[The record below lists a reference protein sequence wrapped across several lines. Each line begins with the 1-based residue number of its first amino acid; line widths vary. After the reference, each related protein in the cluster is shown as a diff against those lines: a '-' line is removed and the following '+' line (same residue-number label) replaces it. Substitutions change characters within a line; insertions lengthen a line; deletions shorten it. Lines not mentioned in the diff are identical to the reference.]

1 VAAGTASDVGKGKR
15 ETRNPRGGGRRTR
28 SLGVNASPDH
38 ALDLVCIGRTCVD
51 LYAEQEGAKLEDVQS
66 FRKYVGGSAAN
77 IALNT
82 ARLGVKVAMLTR
94 VGEEQMGR
102 FVRRTMADA
111 GVDVSHVTFDPEHLT
126 PYVLLAIRDVDDFP
140 RIFAYGD
147 AADMALDEDDVDPE
161 FIASSKALLVTGTP
175 LSRVGSRAASLEAV
189 RAAREAGTRVLFD
202 LDYRPVFWGVA
213 SHEQGGQMFVES
225 AEVTE
230 GYGSVLP
237 ECDLVVGTEEEI
249 RIAGGST
256 DTRGALLGIREVSGA
271 TIVLKVGAMGA
282 IVFPGEIPE
291 DLDDGVSVPGF
302 PVEVFNS
309 VGAGDAFMSG
319 FLSRWLREEPLE
331 ECLRIGN
338 ASGAIVVSRHGC
350 SPAMP
355 TPQELEYFLGMP
367 EKPRRLRDDAWL
379 EHLHR
384 ATTRR
389 EPKELRVLA
398 IDHRWQLE
406 EVADELGVGRER
418 LRELKVLLARAF
430 MDVAG
435 GDPTAGVLIDDVY
448 GEEALEELTGSG
460 VWISRA
466 AEVARSRPVE
476 FVGGTNPAATIR
488 TWPEEHV
495 VKCNLYMH
503 PKDDAKMMEL
513 QEGRVLQLYDACIK
527 NDRRLLLEVQAPS
540 GSSYDEDSMV
550 WLLER
555 FYEIGVRPDWWKLP
569 PNREPGV
576 WKRIGDV
583 VGEHDPYCAGV
594 LVLGQALE
602 EEDLGGF
609 FAAAASEPRCNG
621 FAIGRSIYGQGARRW
636 LAGEIDDEELVS
648 SVAERYRRMIDLWQA
663 RNERRTREGAAQ

>member
-1 VAAGTASDVGKGKR
+1 MND
-15 ETRNPRGGGRRTR
+15 GRYHT
-28 SLGVNASPDH
+28 
-38 ALDLVCIGRTCVD
+38 LDLICIGRTCVD

-82 ARLGVKVAMLTR
+82 ARLGVRSAMMTR

-111 GVDVSHVTFDPEHLT
+111 GVDVSHVTFDPERLT
-126 PYVLLAIRDVDDFP
+126 PYVLLAIRDIDGFP
-140 RIFAYGD
+140 RIFAYGN
-147 AADMALDEDDVDPE
+147 AADMALDPSDVAPD
-161 FIASSKALLVTGTP
+161 FVASSKALLVTGTP
-175 LSRVGSRAASLEAV
+175 LSRPGSRAASQKAV
-189 RAAREAGTRVLFD
+189 VAAKSAGTKVLFD

-213 SHEQGGQMFVES
+213 THGQGGEMFVES

-230 GYGSVLP
+230 GYHSVLP
-237 ECDLVVGTEEEI
+237 DCDLVVGTEEEI

-256 DTRGALLGIREVSGA
+256 ETREALLAMRELCHA

-291 DLDDGVSVPGF
+291 DLEDGVSVPGF

-331 ECLRIGN
+331 DCLRLGN
-338 ASGAIVVSRHGC
+338 ACGAIVVSRHGC

-355 TPQELEYFLGMP
+355 TPQELEYFLNMT
-367 EKPRRLRDDAWL
+367 ERPRRLRDDGWL

-384 ATTRR
+384 TTTRR

-406 EVADELGVGRER
+406 EVVDELGVGRER
-418 LRELKVLLARAF
+418 LRELKMLLATAF
-430 MDVAG
+430 MRVAQ
-435 GDPTAGVLIDDVY
+435 GDPSAGVLIDDVY
-448 GEEALEELTGSG
+448 GEEALEELTGG
-460 VWISRA
+460 GAWIARA
-466 AEVARSRPVE
+466 AEVAKSRPVE
-476 FVGGTNPAATIR
+476 FVGSPNPAATIR

-503 PKDDAKMMEL
+503 PSDDAEMRQV
-513 QEGRVLQLYDACIK
+513 QEQRVLQLQDACVK
-527 NDRRLLLEVQAPS
+527 NERRLLLEVQAPS
-540 GSSYDEDSMV
+540 GMSYDDNSMV
-550 WLLER
+550 QLLER
-555 FYEIGVRPDWWKLP
+555 FYEIGVRPDWWKVP
-569 PNREPGV
+569 PNKAPEV
-576 WKRIGDV
+576 WRRIGDV
-583 VGEHDPYCAGV
+583 VREHDPYCGGV

-602 EEDLGGF
+602 EDDLAEF

-621 FAIGRSIYGQGARRW
+621 FAIGRSIYGEQALRW
-636 LAGEIDDEELVS
+636 LAGEITEEELMS
-648 SVAERYRRMIDLWQA
+648 SVAEGYRRMVSMWRGRA
-663 RNERRTREGAAQ
+663 ESRTREGARG